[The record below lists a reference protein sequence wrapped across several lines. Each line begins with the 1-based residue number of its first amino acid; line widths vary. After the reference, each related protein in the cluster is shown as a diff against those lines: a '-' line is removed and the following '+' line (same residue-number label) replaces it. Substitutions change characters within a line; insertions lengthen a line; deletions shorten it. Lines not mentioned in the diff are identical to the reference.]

1 MSNRDKL
8 IDELEEYYQDDYEY
22 VEEEIKQ
29 YLGVDLA
36 DVNIDDM
43 ANENEGFWAYFSTSD
58 LASLLEVLQNNDTVA
73 EEYTLRLTP
82 AEVSL
87 LRDAMEAYADPAFS
101 RSSND
106 SKIAR
111 WILKKLNNI

>member
-1 MSNRDKL
+1 MNRDKL

-22 VEEEIKQ
+22 VEEEIKH

-36 DVNIDDM
+36 DVDIDDT
-43 ANENEGFWAYFSTSD
+43 ADENEGFWAYFSTSD
-58 LASLLEVLQNNDTVA
+58 LATLLEALQNNDTAA

-87 LRDAMEAYADPAFS
+87 LREAMEAYADPSFS
-101 RSSND
+101 RSSDD

-111 WILKKLNNI
+111 WILKKINNL